1 MAQSA
6 SFISLFLYFALFACH
21 RETVNAMPASNT
33 RVSNLSQLPQ
43 TETADKG
50 SSIAVGKGYTIA
62 TRPVLLITCS
72 SDDGCDASAPNFVPK
87 LVIEP
92 ESVRSRQ
99 MYSQRDYL

>member
-1 MAQSA
+1 MSQSA

-50 SSIAVGKGYTIA
+50 SSIAIGKGYTIA
-62 TRPVLLITCS
+62 TRPVLLMTCI
-72 SDDGCDASAPNFVPK
+72 SDDGCEASAPEFC
-87 LVIEP
+87 LET
-92 ESVRSRQ
+92 
-99 MYSQRDYL
+99 RDRA